1 MRPFK
6 QSCKVVSYGL
16 SSVSFCLLPQVL
28 CVFGGWCDG
37 EGPRAAA
44 QIFSPCSN
52 SWTLWTEMGCQTQ
65 SPMYEWLDRLQPD
78 GPEKDQPMDT
88 EGAEPRPPPVLPDG
102 LYRCPERLISA
113 NDISCLIG
121 EIPRRVYA
129 GCVLV
134 GNRVYLV
141 GGFDGTNA
149 LKSTLCY
156 DFELD
161 SGW

>member
-1 MRPFK
+1 
-6 QSCKVVSYGL
+6 
-16 SSVSFCLLPQVL
+16 
-28 CVFGGWCDG
+28 
-37 EGPRAAA
+37 
-44 QIFSPCSN
+44 
-52 SWTLWTEMGCQTQ
+52 MGCQTQ
-65 SPMYEWLDRLQPD
+65 CPSYEWLDSLQTSNPLGTSHPQD
-78 GPEKDQPMDT
+78 KQLPE
-88 EGAEPRPPPVLPDG
+88 G
-102 LYRCPERLISA
+102 LYGCEERLIGA

-134 GNRVYLV
+134 RNRVYLV

>member
-1 MRPFK
+1 
-6 QSCKVVSYGL
+6 
-16 SSVSFCLLPQVL
+16 
-28 CVFGGWCDG
+28 
-37 EGPRAAA
+37 
-44 QIFSPCSN
+44 
-52 SWTLWTEMGCQTQ
+52 MGCQTQ
-65 SPMYEWLDRLQPD
+65 CPSYEWLDCLKPNISN
-78 GPEKDQPMDT
+78 
-88 EGAEPRPPPVLPDG
+88 DG
-102 LYRCPERLISA
+102 LPERSHQPENLPEGLYKCEERLIGA

-134 GNRVYLV
+134 RNRVYLV